1 MDRRNFLKSIGAAAA
16 GAAFSSRIGRAAKS
30 RRPNVILMMADDF
43 GYECLSCNGGSP
55 YKTPVLDRLA
65 AEGIQFTN
73 CCAQPLCTPSRVK
86 IMTGRYNF

>member
-1 MDRRNFLKSIGAAAA
+1 MDRRNFLKLIGATAA

-55 YKTPVLDRLA
+55 YKTPCARQTGCRGNPVHQLLRPAFMHALASEDHDR
-65 AEGIQFTN
+65 Q
-73 CCAQPLCTPSRVK
+73 V
-86 IMTGRYNF
+86 